1 MLTPFRAHPYRTV
14 GVAGLVVLSITIIVA
29 AGWQLDRP
37 SSPVAPVMREIPS
50 WVGLPLVIFIAAS
63 VSSTVGFAFSAIA
76 AAMIFHFVPDHV
88 EAVQIMMAAS
98 IALQA
103 YCVASMYRTIS
114 LRACAPFLVGGI
126 VTIPVGMYLLLHIRA
141 DLYVIGIGLGV
152 ALYGTYMLFRSTPR
166 VTKGGPLADLAV
178 GALGGITGPLAA
190 FPGAFLTIWC
200 GMRGWDKV
208 AQRSIYQPYIL
219 ILQVVTL
226 VALSFASECAVF
238 SAELIVYALPGL
250 AGAWLGLR
258 VFQKLTDMQFQ
269 RLVNLA
275 LIISGVALVLK

>member
-1 MLTPFRAHPYRTV
+1 
-14 GVAGLVVLSITIIVA
+14 
-29 AGWQLDRP
+29 
-37 SSPVAPVMREIPS
+37 
-50 WVGLPLVIFIAAS
+50 
-63 VSSTVGFAFSAIA
+63 
-76 AAMIFHFVPDHV
+76 MIFHFVPDHV

-126 VTIPVGMYLLLHIRA
+126 VTIPVGIYLLLHIRA
-141 DLYVIGIGLGV
+141 DLYVIGIGLGI

-226 VALSFASECAVF
+226 VALSFASERAVF